1 VKSRGLSHI
10 AMSVPLGTLTDDHRA
25 TLKAFYGGLL
35 EWREIESLRLPDRL
49 TFDVGRSCYVNI
61 RERPENMVTTGYEH
75 FGIVLASAAE
85 VEELWTHIDSAGAE
99 VLQPV
104 TISDDGYSSFFF
116 RHLLPLA
123 VEVQFFPPR
132 VDHL

>member
-25 TLKAFYGGLL
+25 TLKAFYGRALGW
-35 EWREIESLRLPDRL
+35 EEIESLRLPDRL
-49 TFDVGRSCYVNI
+49 TFDVGRSSYLNI
-61 RERPENMVTTGYEH
+61 RERPDSMVTTGYEH

-85 VEELWTHIDSAGAE
+85 VEELWALLDAERPE
-99 VLQPV
+99 VLERV
-104 TISDDGYSSFFF
+104 TTAEDGYCSFFF

-123 VEVQFFPPR
+123 VEVQFFPER

>member
-1 VKSRGLSHI
+1 MRSRGLSHI

-25 TLKAFYGGLL
+25 TLKVFYGGLL
-35 EWREIESLRLPDRL
+35 GWREIEALRLPDRL

-61 RERPENMVTTGYEH
+61 RERPEPMVTAGYEL

-85 VEELWTHIDSAGAE
+85 VEDLWNHIDAEGAE
-99 VLQPV
+99 VLEPV
-104 TISDDGYSSFFF
+104 TTGNDGYKSFFF

-123 VEVQFFPPR
+123 VEVQFFPST